1 MNNTPYKYDASIKK
15 RELTIEKLI
24 VYKQTLIYEC
34 VTRKKEILA

>member
-24 VYKQTLIYEC
+24 VHKQSLIYEC
-34 VTRKKEILA
+34 VTGKEELLA